1 MRPLI
6 LVTND
11 DGIESPGLH
20 AAIAALYDLG
30 DLIVIA
36 PTTQQS
42 GMSRS
47 LSARFDGRIFSL
59 RLAYNGLQV
68 DAFHLDGTPAQTVLY
83 GVEEVAPR
91 MAGRL
96 PDLVVS
102 GINYGENLGSQTM
115 ISGTVG
121 AALQGGDMGI
131 RSLAV
136 SLETSMDYHMHHGED
151 VDWSGAAYWLAWFAR
166 QALAPFAWPTDVA
179 VLKIDVPEGSTPQTP
194 WRLTSQSNQVYYRSI
209 PTRTGSLDE
218 PVPLDYAVF
227 IDHERLEPASD
238 IHAFAVDRIVSVTP
252 LSANLT
258 ARVSLPDF
266 DALLRQA
273 AKG

>member
-11 DGIESPGLH
+11 DGINSPGLH
-20 AAIAALYDLG
+20 AAVAALYELG
-30 DLIVIA
+30 ELIVIA

-47 LSARFDGRIFSL
+47 LSSLFDGRIFST

-68 DAFHLDGTPAQTVLY
+68 DAFHLDSTPAQTVLY

-91 MAGRL
+91 VAGRL

-131 RSLAV
+131 KSLAV
-136 SLETSMDYHMHHGED
+136 SLETSIDYHMHYGED

-166 QALAPFAWPTDVA
+166 QALGSCAWPADVA
-179 VLKIDVPEGSTPQTP
+179 ALKIDVPEGSTPRTP
-194 WRLTSQSNQVYYRSI
+194 WRLTSQSKQSYYRSI
-209 PTRTGSLDE
+209 LTRKGSFEE
-218 PVPLDYAVF
+218 PEPLDYAAI
-227 IDHERLEPASD
+227 IDHDRLEPASD
-238 IHAFAVDRIVSVTP
+238 IHAFAIERIISVTP

-258 ARVSLPDF
+258 ARVSLPEF
-266 DALLRQA
+266 DELLRQA
-273 AKG
+273 ANG